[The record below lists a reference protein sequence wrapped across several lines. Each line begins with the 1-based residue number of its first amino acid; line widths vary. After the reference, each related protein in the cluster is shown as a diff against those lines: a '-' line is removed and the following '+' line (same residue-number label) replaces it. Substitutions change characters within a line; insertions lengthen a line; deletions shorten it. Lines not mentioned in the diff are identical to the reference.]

1 MKTDEN
7 STKMKQKWN
16 NKGMKK
22 VLLVLQVYFWDISQI
37 TRFVGDPMSQRNP
50 LFWSSDHHNQP
61 PNLL

>member
-1 MKTDEN
+1 MEQQRN
-7 STKMKQKWN
+7 E
-16 NKGMKK
+16 KGPFGTSCIF
-22 VLLVLQVYFWDISQI
+22 LGQI